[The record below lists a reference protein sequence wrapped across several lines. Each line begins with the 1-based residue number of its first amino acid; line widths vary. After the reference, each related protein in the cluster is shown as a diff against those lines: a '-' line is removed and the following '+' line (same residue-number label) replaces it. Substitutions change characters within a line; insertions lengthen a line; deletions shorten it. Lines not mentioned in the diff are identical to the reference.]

1 MWSAFFWKD
10 AIERAIRTA
19 AQVAVGALT
28 TSATIFEIDAKA
40 VVGTIAIST
49 LVSILTSIGASG
61 VGETGTASVLPKE
74 A

>member
-28 TSATIFEIDAKA
+28 TSATIFEIDAKG

-49 LVSILTSIGASG
+49 LVSILTSVGASG
-61 VGETGTASVLPKE
+61 VGETGTASVLPKK